1 MGSLGYSEL
10 LVLLLL
16 IFLCL
21 GFWIWMLLD
30 CIRHEPAEGNERMI
44 WVVVISLLGWL
55 GAMIY
60 FFVRRP
66 VRIRQAKSGR

>member
-1 MGSLGYSEL
+1 
-10 LVLLLL
+10 
-16 IFLCL
+16 
-21 GFWIWMLLD
+21 MLLD

-66 VRIRQAKSGR
+66 VRIRQAKNGR